1 MAVDRAGG
9 YGSYDSA
16 GTSKFVPQIWTKK
29 VLRNFYLSTVFSMI
43 SNTDY
48 EGEIRNQG
56 RDCRPV

>member
-1 MAVDRAGG
+1 MANGVTRAGG

-56 RDCRPV
+56 